1 MQVKAVA
8 LLINKRRK
16 KGREGMLVDIQS
28 FNNKE

>member
-16 KGREGMLVDIQS
+16 KVREGMLVDIQS